1 MTVNPLIFSNN
12 PRYRIS
18 RHLLFWSCWVLYDT
32 IFMALSYGRGS
43 QSGFWSS
50 FPGSLLEELLTMPLD
65 MAFCYSIIYF
75 LIPRYLGKGKYM
87 QMVILWLVFSV
98 LFVTGFRFFTMH
110 ITPFL
115 RRFDGLPPIMGK
127 DPGFIWD
134 FFSLFSQVNMEG
146 CIAAAIKLGKM
157 WGIKEQELDLLK
169 KEKQKIEPHLHEGRM
184 QPVFLINALERV
196 TQLSVKEPALIPGM
210 VSRIKQLLMYV
221 IYENNQPSVSLEK
234 ELKLVEEYVELEK
247 TGIENLE
254 VGVKVT
260 GNMAG
265 ERIAPFIILPLVE
278 NGFRQ
283 LSLLDLP
290 SKSIS
295 LDIGVE
301 EGSLYLK
308 LAWSKPID
316 SSTML
321 NGSNVTLQNIGKR
334 LDLLY
339 PYSHELKVVITT
351 EQFIIDLGIELNRA
365 IN

>member
-12 PRYRIS
+12 PRYRIT
-18 RHLLFWSCWVLYDT
+18 RHLLFWICWIMYDT
-32 IFMALSYGRGS
+32 IFMSLSYGPRL
-43 QSGFWSS
+43 GFWNA
-50 FPGSLLEELLTMPLD
+50 FWGSLLEEVLSMPLD
-65 MAFCYSIIYF
+65 MTFCYAVIYF
-75 LIPRYLGKGKYM
+75 LIPQYLGKGKYIRM
-87 QMVILWLVFSV
+87 LMLWLLFSA
-98 LFVTGFRFFTMH
+98 LFVTCFRFFLMH

-115 RRFDGLPPIMGK
+115 RRYDGLPRMGK
-127 DPGFIWD
+127 DPGFIFD

-146 CIAAAIKLGKM
+146 CIAASIKLGKM

-196 TQLSVKEPALIPGM
+196 TQLSVRMPALIPGM
-210 VSRIKQLLMYV
+210 VSRIKQLLLYV
-221 IYENNQPSVSLEK
+221 IYENNQPSVSLGK

-254 VGVKVT
+254 AVVKVT

-295 LDIGVE
+295 LDIRVA

-339 PYSHELKVVITT
+339 PSSHDLKVVITT
-351 EQFIIDLGIELNRA
+351 DQFIIDLGIELHRA